1 MDDPV
6 SPEAPALESLLSPA
20 SSSGVQV
27 TSKSRRRRKAKQAS
41 RARKDAAGDGESSGS
56 ITEPSSAEIQPVEKV
71 CSFGHDWLI
80 VRSIDHSIDGLID
93 WLNDHSFD
101 CLIDWRIQSVSFL
114 NLPTLTVYVD
124 LV

>member
-6 SPEAPALESLLSPA
+6 SSEAPALESLLSPA
-20 SSSGVQV
+20 SFSGVQV

-71 CSFGHDWLI
+71 CSFCHDWLI
-80 VRSIDHSIDGLID
+80 DCSIRWSIGRLVEWCLVWLFD
-93 WLNDHSFD
+93 WLAITKCFFFKFTYFSSLCRFG
-101 CLIDWRIQSVSFL
+101 
-114 NLPTLTVYVD
+114 
-124 LV
+124 